1 MHIAFSVHE
10 QYAVIKHILKNALV
24 HLFVLNRNAADEI
37 VLRLI
42 GFIFLFGNGGEE

>member
-1 MHIAFSVHE
+1 MCLLVE
-10 QYAVIKHILKNALV
+10 QYAVIKCILKNALV
-24 HLFVLNRNAADEI
+24 HLFVLFVLSRNAADEM